1 MARDYKK
8 EYQQALKI
16 GISGPG
22 SLQHERQRA
31 RRMVDKTGKDA
42 NGNGKLD
49 TFAGIPREGYGF
61 SRNPPFRPRAPR
73 WEEAVFSLPGE
84 SAAAIKLRNLF

>member
-8 EYQQALKI
+8 EYQQALKL

-31 RRMVDKTGKDA
+31 RRAVDKTGAD
-42 NGNGKLD
+42 NNSNGKAD
-49 TFAGIPREGYGF
+49 KREGKDIDHIK
-61 SRNPPFRPRAPR
+61 PLRAGGK
-73 WEEAVFSLPGE
+73 STQGN
-84 SAAAIKLRNLF
+84 LRIRSKKANQSDNGK

>member
-8 EYQQALKI
+8 EYQQAKKL

-31 RRMVDKTGKDA
+31 RRMLDKTGLDA
-42 NGNGKLD
+42 NKNGKAD
-49 TFAGIPREGYGF
+49 TREGKDIDHIK
-61 SRNPPFRPRAPR
+61 PLRAGGK
-73 WEEAVFSLPGE
+73 STK
-84 SAAAIKLRNLF
+84 SNLRIRSKKANQSDNGK

>member
-8 EYQQALKI
+8 EYQQALKL

-31 RRMVDKTGKDA
+31 RRSVDKTGADK
-42 NGNGKLD
+42 NGNGKAD
-49 TFAGIPREGYGF
+49 KREGKDIDH
-61 SRNPPFRPRAPR
+61 
-73 WEEAVFSLPGE
+73 
-84 SAAAIKLRNLF
+84 IKPLRVGGKSTQGNLRIRSKKANQSDNGK